1 MAYLKVLDNH
11 IVKLALLAIE
21 VLGEAVS
28 LVCRPDGRTNMVPS
42 IE

>member
-11 IVKLALLAIE
+11 IVKLALLAFE

-28 LVCRPDGRTNMVPS
+28 LFRRPNSRTNMVS
-42 IE
+42 GIE